1 MARADRG
8 ELPFFALRAHIME
21 RMPKPS
27 LLIIKTGSSVREAG
41 ERFGDFDQW
50 FVNSIGPERFEFRVV
65 SVHQGER
72 LPEHQ
77 DGLAGAIITGSPA
90 MVSHRHE
97 WSETSAAW
105 LAEAHADGLPMLGVC
120 YGHQLLAHALGGR
133 VGPNPH
139 GRRMGSLEV
148 EIVDRDDSLL
158 GSFAPTRFFQSTHVE
173 AVLEPPK
180 QARVIARG
188 EGDDHHALY
197 FGNSSWGLQFHP
209 EFDVDIMDC
218 YIRSRRSV
226 LTGEG
231 IYADRVLDSLRPT
244 PEGKK
249 VLQRF
254 AELVEQTG

>member
-1 MARADRG
+1 MQRS
-8 ELPFFALRAHIME
+8 
-21 RMPKPS
+21 S

-50 FVNSIGPERFEFRVV
+50 FINSIGSDRFDFRVV

-72 LPEHQ
+72 LPATR

-97 WSETSAAW
+97 WSEQSAAW
-105 LAEAHADGLPMLGVC
+105 LADAHAVGLPMLGVC
-120 YGHQLLAHALGGR
+120 YGHQLLAHALGGT

-148 EIVDRDDSLL
+148 EIVDHNDALL
-158 GSFAPTRFFQSTHVE
+158 GPFTPGGYFQTTHVE
-173 AVLEPPK
+173 AVLAPPK
-180 QARVIARG
+180 EARVIARG
-188 EGDDHHALY
+188 QGDDHHALY
-197 FGNSSWGLQFHP
+197 FGNRSWGLQFHP

-231 IYADRVLDSLRPT
+231 IYADRVLESLRPT
-244 PEGKK
+244 PEGKQ
-249 VLQRF
+249 VMQRF
-254 AELVEQTG
+254 AELVEQADRAGS